1 MTDKQRLSTR
11 ELCPDFSPMY
21 LLERFCEISAIP
33 RPSCG
38 EGAIADYLCDFAA
51 RRGLPYYRDAENN
64 VLITRVGNEAKPPVL
79 LQAHTDMVCEA
90 AAGKHIDMTVEAPHL
105 RVEGDALSADGTTL
119 GADDGAGV
127 AMILA
132 LLDEEQDGSMPPLEC
147 LFTANEE
154 CGMTGAAAFD
164 YSRIRARRVINLD
177 CEKAGCAWVSCAGGA
192 EFRLTLPTDRR
203 RAAGTFLDVS
213 LRGLAG
219 GHSGT
224 DIDRCRENAVC
235 CMAELLGQ
243 LYQTCP
249 FCIADFC
256 ADGKHNA
263 IPHSCTVRICVYD
276 EQQAKDILIRA
287 FDERKRLFCRED
299 RDAVLRIAKTKTA
312 LRPSDTLSFRSS
324 SRLIAALR
332 LLPSGVVSR
341 FADGSGAPDS
351 SCNPATVH
359 INPGS
364 AVICGLA
371 RASSAL
377 RMDEMLS
384 RITLIGN
391 ELGVQTDITGRY
403 PGWEMTKNSPLQI
416 AFLRCHAALL
426 GTEGT
431 IERVHA
437 GLECGILCTA
447 LGRDTDC
454 ISIGPEI
461 NEIHTPRERMSLSG
475 FAGCYRLLSALIK
488 E

>member
-90 AAGKHIDMTVEAPHL
+90 ATGKYIDMTVEAPHL
-105 RVEGDALSADGTTL
+105 RVEGDVLSADGTTL

-177 CEKAGCAWVSCAGGA
+177 CEKAGCAWISCAGGA

-299 RDAVLRIAKTKTA
+299 RDAGLRIAKTKTA
-312 LRPSDTLSFRSS
+312 LRPPDTLSFRSS

-454 ISIGPEI
+454 ISIGPD
-461 NEIHTPRERMSLSG
+461 TTTAPDTSP
-475 FAGCYRLLSALIK
+475 LLSRTGTAT
-488 E
+488 